1 MKVAPQAS
9 LAQAL
14 ATRLGPT
21 LQQGACRE
29 ADLAE
34 LLKQVPIKLGG
45 GRMTVQLAEV
55 LPAGCARDFERICE
69 DWARSC

>member
-1 MKVAPQAS
+1 VSPQAS

-21 LQQGACRE
+21 LQQGSFRE
-29 ADLAE
+29 ADLAA
-34 LLKQVPIKLGG
+34 LLQQVPIKLGG

-55 LPAGCARDFERICE
+55 LPTGCTRDFERICE
-69 DWARSC
+69 DWARNC